1 MELLLN
7 KIKHKLFIFFLLIA
21 SISLLA
27 VITSI
32 WFYNKKEKIAVVAD
46 NLNEVN
52 ILSLK
57 SFKLQQDF
65 LNYEAINPL
74 FFETNHSLI
83 LDEQKK
89 VASAIKS
96 KFKKIRRKNN
106 GVLIN
111 VKGNLDSI
119 ELALKKNKSLFDK
132 IIELVKERGYQD
144 YGAEGGMRKYAHEL
158 MQLKDVDQIN
168 ILMLRRHEKDYIIRK
183 EDEYIK
189 KFNSLII
196 DVENEIDRNPSMSVL
211 RKKRIITTVDNYFL
225 AFRKMVAIEKKLGM
239 KQKSGLLLRLTANMN
254 QIQNYFEVEKQFVH
268 ETELS
273 IYNRLNYIA
282 LILSFSILV
291 LTVFLSYIF
300 ATTLTHPIINLT
312 ASLKEY
318 VSSNFTNFPLKK
330 EKSKVFEIEALK
342 ENILK
347 MSHEITNHVNSFK
360 EKVEERTQEI
370 VAQKN
375 EILLQQGE
383 IILQR
388 DLLKNQ
394 KEILEIRQKEI
405 LEKNNNIIDSIQYAK
420 RIQHAILP
428 LEKTFHSLLPNSFV
442 YNEPKDIVSGDF
454 FWIGSVNSNFSQ
466 TYQSTTISKKETT
479 FNQDS
484 SGTQFQGTNFEV
496 EYLTEN
502 NENSIILFAAV
513 DCTGHGVPGALMSI
527 IGHNSLTKIINE
539 YKFSEPAAIL
549 TQLNHDVRQTLRQEY
564 NNSEIRDGM
573 DIALCSLDV
582 NNKILQFSGANNPLF
597 LVRDKEIEIIKGDK
611 FPIGAY
617 TDETIPSFTNHTVE
631 LQKGD
636 SIYIFSDGYVDQFGG
651 ENGKKFKLKMFKEV
665 ILSIQDKPMKEQKQH
680 LKETIE
686 KWRGNLNQVDDMLII
701 GVKI

>member
-32 WFYNKKEKIAVVAD
+32 WFYNKKEKIAEVGED
-46 NLNEVN
+46 LNEVN

-65 LNYEAINPL
+65 LNYEVINPL
-74 FFETNHSLI
+74 FFNSNKSSI
-83 LDEQKK
+83 LDEQRKTSRQIDLKIKAIREKK
-89 VASAIKS
+89 AISSIKE
-96 KFKKIRRKNN
+96 
-106 GVLIN
+106 
-111 VKGNLDSI
+111 KGNIDSI
-119 ELALKKNKSLFDK
+119 VLELKKNKSLFTK
-132 IIELVKERGYQD
+132 VIELVKERGYQD
-144 YGAEGGMRKYAHEL
+144 FGAEGNMRKFAHEL
-158 MQLKDVDQIN
+158 MKLKDIDQVN

-183 EDEYIK
+183 DNEYIK

-196 DVENEIDRNPSMSVL
+196 DVENEIDRNPTMSVL
-211 RKKRIITTVDNYFL
+211 RKRRILATVDNYFL
-225 AFRKMVAIEKKLGM
+225 AFRKMVSIERKLGIR
-239 KQKSGLLLRLTANMN
+239 QKSGLLLRLTANMN

-282 LILSFSILV
+282 LILSLSILV
-291 LTVFLSYIF
+291 LTIFLSYVF
-300 ATTLTHPIINLT
+300 ATTLTNPIINLT
-312 ASLKEY
+312 SSLKEY
-318 VSSNFTNFPLKK
+318 VSSNFTNFTLRK

-347 MSHEITNHVNSFK
+347 MSLEITNHVNYFK
-360 EKVEERTQEI
+360 EKVEERTNEI

-442 YNEPKDIVSGDF
+442 FNEPKDIVSGDF
-454 FWIGSVNSNFSQ
+454 FWVGKINSSHFQSN
-466 TYQSTTISKKETT
+466 QSTKISKKE
-479 FNQDS
+479 S
-484 SGTQFQGTNFEV
+484 SYSTDFGGTQFKESNLEV
-496 EYLTEN
+496 EFLTEEE
-502 NENSIILFAAV
+502 ENSIILFAAV

-549 TQLNHDVRQTLRQEY
+549 TQLNNDVRQTLRQEY

-573 DIALCSLDV
+573 DIALCSLDL
-582 NNKILQFSGANNPLF
+582 NNNILQFSGANNPLF
-597 LVRDKEIEIIKGDK
+597 LVRDNELIIIKGDK
-611 FPIGAY
+611 IPIGAY
-617 TDETIPSFTNHTVE
+617 TDETTPNFKNHIIE

-636 SIYIFSDGYVDQFGG
+636 SIYIFSDGYIDQFGG
-651 ENGKKFKLKMFKEV
+651 ENGKKFKHKLFKEV
-665 ILSIQDKPMKEQKQH
+665 LLSIQDKTMKEQKLH